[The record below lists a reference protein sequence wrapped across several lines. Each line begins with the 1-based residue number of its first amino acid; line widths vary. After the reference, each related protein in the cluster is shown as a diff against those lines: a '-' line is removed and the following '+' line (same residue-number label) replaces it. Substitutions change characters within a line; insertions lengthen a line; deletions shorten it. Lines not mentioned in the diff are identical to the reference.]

1 MVATAEEMV
10 LELSVVLNAVFASS
24 VLPSRV
30 NEMEASIV
38 VAKGVVGELVKM
50 VLASGFTGGPVQLA
64 VSAYCENW

>member
-1 MVATAEEMV
+1 M

-38 VAKGVVGELVKM
+38 VAKGVVTVTLVPN
-50 VLASGFTGGPVQLA
+50 VDEA
-64 VSAYCENW
+64 

>member
-38 VAKGVVGELVKM
+38 VAKGVVTVTLVPN
-50 VLASGFTGGPVQLA
+50 VDERLEVRAEVRDA
-64 VSAYCENW
+64 D